1 MVVLQRLICIWWVTV
16 LLLFLRFPFRSL
28 WCVLVWIVL
37 SSCCLGFVGLLGSAD
52 LCIPP
57 NLGCFHFIISSN
69 MFLLFHSCFLLDPSN
84 TNVRPFMIVPR
95 VSELLFILLH
105 LSFYCLD
112 WIIPVDQLSS
122 SLTLFLLCYLH
133 SALEP
138 IQWAFSLL
146 LYFSDLRFPFDLSPY
161 SLISFLRLS
170 SLTFVVTVFVIF
182 PIVV

>member
-1 MVVLQRLICIWWVTV
+1 MDIFEF
-16 LLLFLRFPFRSL
+16 LLFGFCSAP
-28 WCVLVWIVL
+28 WIYRL
-37 SSCCLGFVGLLGSAD
+37 MYFTKLEMFV
-52 LCIPP
+52 
-57 NLGCFHFIISSN
+57 FIISSN

-84 TNVRPFMIVPR
+84 INVSPFMIVPR
-95 VSELLFILLH
+95 VSEPLFILLH
-105 LSFYCLD
+105 LSFCCLD

-146 LYFSDLRFPFDLSPY
+146 QYFSDLRLPFDPSPY

-170 SLTFVVTVFVIF
+170 SLTFVVRVFAILWRRL
-182 PIVV
+182 